1 MVVSFAVVAYNEE
14 DTLPRLLS
22 DLKNQDYPHEKIEV
36 LLIDSMSTD
45 NTLKIME
52 EFAREE
58 NDFLRVFVLR
68 NEKKNIP
75 SGNNVA
81 LKHYTGD
88 AIIRIDAHATMPPEF
103 LRKNAEVLMSGE
115 YASGGKRPNIIN
127 KSTPWKETLL
137 AAEQSMF
144 GSSIASYR
152 RSDKKMYTSSL
163 FCGMYRREV
172 FEKVGI
178 YNEHLARTED
188 NDINYRIREAG
199 FKLCYSPDIVYYQ
212 HTRSTLRKMLRQKFL
227 NGYWIGLTMGVNPKC
242 FSLFHFVPFLFVLG
256 ILFTSLLAFFGF
268 PLLSYLMWG
277 CYVFLL
283 IAMTVTE
290 IIKKPSFAKLL
301 LPFLFLALHVSYG
314 MGTLIGL
321 IKMPFKAKEMRNR
334 IKEIKKG

>member
-1 MVVSFAVVAYNEE
+1 MIISFAVVAYNEE
-14 DTLPRLLS
+14 ETLPRLLS

-36 LLIDSMSTD
+36 LLIDSMSKDGTM
-45 NTLKIME
+45 KIME
-52 EFAREE
+52 KFAQEE
-58 NDFLRVFVLR
+58 HGFLRVLVLK

-88 AIIRIDAHATMPPEF
+88 AIIRLDAHATMPPEF

-127 KSTPWKETLL
+127 KSTAWKETLL

-212 HTRSTLRKMLRQKFL
+212 HTRSTLNKMLRQKFL

-242 FSLFHFVPFLFVLG
+242 FSLFHFVPLLFVLG
-256 ILFTSLLAFFGF
+256 ILFTTALAFLGF
-268 PLLSYLMWG
+268 PFLSYLMWG
-277 CYVFLL
+277 CYGFLV
-283 IAMTVTE
+283 IAMTIMELV
-290 IIKKPSFAKLL
+290 KKFSFPKLS
-301 LPFLFLALHVSYG
+301 LPFIFFALHLCYG
-314 MGTLIGL
+314 AGTLIG
-321 IKMPFKAKEMRNR
+321 IVKMPFKAKMMRNR